1 MSKMTERAR
10 ELVAYFKIRED
21 SDKIKRVEELA
32 IKRDVAESVNNT
44 DEVAIIDSELTTYG
58 EVKLINKKG
67 VKNALKTRDNTN
79 TNNLFGR

>member
-32 IKRDVAESVNNT
+32 IKRDVAESVNDT
-44 DEVAIIDSELTTYG
+44 DEVAIIDSELTNYG
-58 EVKLINKKG
+58 EVKLINKEG
-67 VKNALKTRDNTN
+67 V
-79 TNNLFGR
+79 

>member
-58 EVKLINKKG
+58 EVKLINKEG
-67 VKNALKTRDNTN
+67 V
-79 TNNLFGR
+79 

>member
-1 MSKMTERAR
+1 MSKMSERAR

-21 SDKIKRVEELA
+21 SNKIKRVEELA

-58 EVKLINKKG
+58 EVKLINKEG
-67 VKNALKTRDNTN
+67 V
-79 TNNLFGR
+79 

>member
-1 MSKMTERAR
+1 MSKMSERAR

-58 EVKLINKKG
+58 EVKLINKEG
-67 VKNALKTRDNTN
+67 V
-79 TNNLFGR
+79 